1 MSFGQTRSLYG
12 IFTALMLMC
21 APPLLAKESRA
32 PAQTIDTVRKAVE
45 AAETAHDIQRDF
57 PGEAGEQKTDRAPPK
72 MEETPQPQETP
83 DWMEKL
89 FKFLRP
95 LFKIL
100 GWLLLAALGA
110 AIGYGA
116 FHLVKSYVNRPRADA
131 DSERE
136 APLIDIATVEAQNWL
151 EDAEALANRG
161 HYGDAVHHMLLSAI
175 DHLKKRAGKAIPRAW
190 TAREILAQV
199 PITVLARALLQ
210 LLVQTVERAHFAG
223 RDISEADFIRCRDTC
238 QQLLGLKHLRD
249 AA

>member
-1 MSFGQTRSLYG
+1 MRHLFVSL
-12 IFTALMLMC
+12 TALMLVF
-21 APPLLAKESRA
+21 ALPLLAKETRA
-32 PAQTIDTVRKAVE
+32 PAQTTDTVSKAVE

-72 MEETPQPQETP
+72 MEEAPVPQETP
-83 DWMEKL
+83 DWLENL

-95 LFKIL
+95 LLKIL

-116 FHLVKSYVNRPRADA
+116 FHLVKSYINRPRADA
-131 DSERE
+131 DRE
-136 APLIDIATVEAQNWL
+136 TDVPLIDIATSDAQNWL

-161 HYGDAVHHMLLSAI
+161 HYGDAVHHMLLKAI

-223 RDISEADFIRCRDTC
+223 RDISEADFIRCRDSC
-238 QQLLGLKHLRD
+238 QQLLGLKQLRD